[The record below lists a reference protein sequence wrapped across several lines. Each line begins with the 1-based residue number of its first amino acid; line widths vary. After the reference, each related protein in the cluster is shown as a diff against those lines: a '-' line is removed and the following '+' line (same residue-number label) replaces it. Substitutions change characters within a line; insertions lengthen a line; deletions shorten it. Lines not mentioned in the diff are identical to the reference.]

1 MKEYENLIVI
11 KVCEE
16 FSCSPGGF
24 NDGIK
29 FYKEV
34 LKPAFEKAL
43 EGNKKII
50 IDFDGG
56 YGYLG
61 SFLEACFGCL
71 KKEYGPELISYYCEF
86 KSDELIRLSDDIK
99 EIIERM

>member
-43 EGNKKII
+43 EGNKK
-50 IDFDGG
+50 
-56 YGYLG
+56 
-61 SFLEACFGCL
+61 
-71 KKEYGPELISYYCEF
+71 
-86 KSDELIRLSDDIK
+86 
-99 EIIERM
+99 